1 MTDYA
6 THRFSVGQQV
16 THSGET
22 PRFGQVVAQLA
33 GADGPEYRVRF
44 GHLEVVVHERE
55 LTYATDVTRH
65 ARPKI
70 VVH

>member
-16 THSGET
+16 TQTSEPPT
-22 PRFGQVVAQLA
+22 FGRVVAQLA
-33 GADGPEYRVRF
+33 GADGPEYRVSF
-44 GHLEVVVHERE
+44 GRAEIIVRERE
-55 LTYATDVTRH
+55 LTYRTEVTTP
-65 ARPKI
+65 ARPTI

>member
-16 THSGET
+16 THSGQPPT
-22 PRFGQVVAQLA
+22 SGQVIAQLA

-44 GHLEVVVHERE
+44 GPSEIVVHERE
-55 LTYATDVTRH
+55 LTYGTDVTSHVRST
-65 ARPKI
+65 I
-70 VVH
+70 VAH

>member
-16 THSGET
+16 THSSER
-22 PRFGQVVAQLA
+22 PKFGQVVAQLS
-33 GADGPEYRVRF
+33 GADGPEYRIRF
-44 GHLEVVVHERE
+44 GPSELVVHERE
-55 LTYATDVTRH
+55 LIYRTDVTSH
-65 ARPKI
+65 ARSTI

>member
-6 THRFSVGQQV
+6 THRFSVGQKV
-16 THSGET
+16 THSGE
-22 PRFGQVVAQLA
+22 PPSFGQVVAQLA

-44 GHLEVVVHERE
+44 GRSENIVHERE
-55 LTYATDVTRH
+55 PTYGTEGTSQ
-65 ARPKI
+65 ARPTI